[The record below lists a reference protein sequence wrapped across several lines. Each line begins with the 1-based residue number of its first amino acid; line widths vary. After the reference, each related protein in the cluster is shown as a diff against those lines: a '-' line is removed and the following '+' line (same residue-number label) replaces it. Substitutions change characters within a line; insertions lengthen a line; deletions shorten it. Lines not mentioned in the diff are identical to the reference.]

1 MTVKQAVSR
10 VNERYKTNARLA
22 SECVPMEPKTA
33 LNRELE
39 DAEYAYHEERMNLI
53 RDLRQFSNSLREL
66 TEQIDDQINKLKE
79 MFKGE

>member
-10 VNERYKTNARLA
+10 INERYKTNARLA
-22 SECVPMEPKTA
+22 SECVPTEPKTA

-53 RDLRQFSNSLREL
+53 RDLRHFSNSLREL

>member
-1 MTVKQAVSR
+1 MTVKQAISR
-10 VNERYKTNARLA
+10 INKRYKTNARLA
-22 SECVPMEPKTA
+22 SECVPTEPKTA
-33 LNRELE
+33 LKRELE

-66 TEQIDDQINKLKE
+66 TEQINKLKE

>member
-1 MTVKQAVSR
+1 MTVKQAISR

-22 SECVPMEPKTA
+22 SECVPTEPKTA
-33 LNRELE
+33 LKRELE

-53 RDLRQFSNSLREL
+53 RDLRHFSNSLREL

>member
-53 RDLRQFSNSLREL
+53 RDLRHFSNSLREL